1 MTDDLDNDCGSHTN
15 RDGGKDPAPSV
26 ERREALR
33 RFGIY
38 AACTAPA
45 MTVLLASRQSEAGS
59 FFANGDAHRRG
70 HSGLGGGGKGGGGG
84 GGGCGFSC

>member
-1 MTDDLDNDCGSHTN
+1 MANDAG
-15 RDGGKDPAPSV
+15 RGGVPDGTAEHEVSV

-33 RFGIY
+33 RFGVY

-45 MTVLLASRQSEAGS
+45 MTVLLASRQSAAGS
-59 FFANGDAHRRG
+59 FFNNGDAHRRG
-70 HSGLGGGGKGGGGG
+70 RSGLTGGG

>member
-1 MTDDLDNDCGSHTN
+1 MNGDLDHSPEAAGDTQSGSL
-15 RDGGKDPAPSV
+15 PAASL
-26 ERREALR
+26 ERRAALR
-33 RFGIY
+33 CFGIY

-70 HSGLGGGGKGGGGG
+70 NSGLGGGGGHGGGG
-84 GGGCGFSC
+84 FSC